1 LSLSA
6 DSASNK
12 TPEAKKLIYIS
23 LIMIF
28 MAHATITDAS
38 QNKRDLS
45 QVFKSSLPSLALRQ
59 MAEFALQ
66 MTDRIITIPSVW

>member
-1 LSLSA
+1 MSA

-45 QVFKSSLPSLALRQ
+45 QVFKSLLPSLA
-59 MAEFALQ
+59 
-66 MTDRIITIPSVW
+66 IK